1 MCFPLALC
9 RDPSK
14 EHELFT
20 RDDQELEPDHR
31 DRQGIGQ
38 SHALMCYRHE
48 CWLRSV
54 HHHGVEQ
61 YHPIYPCSFLLRFRL

>member
-31 DRQGIGQ
+31 DRQR
-38 SHALMCYRHE
+38 ALASRTFRCAIVTNAG
-48 CWLRSV
+48 SV
-54 HHHGVEQ
+54 LS
-61 YHPIYPCSFLLRFRL
+61 IIMA